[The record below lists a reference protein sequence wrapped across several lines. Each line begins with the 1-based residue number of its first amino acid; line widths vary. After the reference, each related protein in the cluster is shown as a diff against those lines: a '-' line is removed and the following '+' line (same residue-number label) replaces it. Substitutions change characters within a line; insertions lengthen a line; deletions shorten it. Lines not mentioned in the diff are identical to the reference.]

1 MRIFIA
7 RVFAAERPS
16 RPVRTYLVVAGQ
28 ELDAASMVRRH
39 IGSDA
44 LRLQFAES
52 VLRADGFPEAR
63 ILGWINGPR
72 MSQAA

>member
-7 RVFAAERPS
+7 RLFDIERPS

-28 ELDAASMVRRH
+28 ETDAASMVRRH
-39 IGSDA
+39 IGGDA
-44 LRLQFAES
+44 LRLEFATS
-52 VLRADGFPEAR
+52 VLRADGFSEAS

-72 MSQAA
+72 ISEAA